1 MLTGLKVSS
10 LASKYVFYRPEHN
23 AKEDPM
29 ELNFKGLEMQ
39 KWNLSAD
46 RAQRED

>member
-1 MLTGLKVSS
+1 MISMLAGLKVSS

-39 KWNLSAD
+39 I
-46 RAQRED
+46 